1 MGAWPTEAE
10 VIARVAVDGG
20 ATSPSSAEATALIAA
35 GKADIFSF
43 CRRDFDA
50 HSDAEVEVEGNGT
63 DKYLLPCYPLTEV
76 SKVEID
82 GEEMS
87 SADLDEIVFYSYG
100 KVILPSVVDAGDQI
114 VFTVDYGYA
123 ADQIPAN
130 AKEACLRLCSRAFRL
145 PKVRERLG
153 MGVTREDIGDYS
165 IQFAEPGE
173 IDTDIALLLKDLV
186 KKR

>member
-10 VIARVAVDGG
+10 VIARVETDGG
-20 ATSPSSAEATALIAA
+20 ATSPSTAEATALIAA
-35 GKADIFSF
+35 AKADIFSF

-50 HSDAEVEVEGNGT
+50 HSDAEVEMEGNGT

-76 SKVEID
+76 GKVEID
-82 GEEMS
+82 DEEMS
-87 SADLDEIVFYSYG
+87 AADLDEVVFYSFG
-100 KVILPSVVDAGDQI
+100 KVILPSTVDAGDKI
-114 VFTVDYGYA
+114 VITVDYGYA
-123 ADQIPAN
+123 ADEIPAN

-153 MGVTREDIGDYS
+153 MGVTREDIGEYS
-165 IQFAEPGE
+165 VQFDKPGE
-173 IDTDIALLLKDLV
+173 IDADVALLLKDLV